1 MIKQEFIINTKP
13 WKVYVYYDFVLD
25 DIDEVI
31 STLEDINFPE
41 HYITSAYTILKQ
53 TTVNC
58 GFTYTHLENK
68 TTLIVITKTT
78 SPGQFINSLVH
89 EIFHLVNH
97 ISKVYNIDNDS
108 EEPCYL
114 AGDIAQ
120 QTLNVC
126 HKLLCKHC
134 RNT

>member
-1 MIKQEFIINTKP
+1 MIRQEFVIDTKP

-31 STLEDINFPE
+31 TTLHTIGFPK
-41 HYITSAYTILKQ
+41 HYITSAYIILKQ
-53 TTVNC
+53 TTINC
-58 GFTYTHLENK
+58 GFTYTHLENRM
-68 TTLIVITKTT
+68 TLIVLTKIT

-126 HKLLCKHC
+126 HKLLCKRC